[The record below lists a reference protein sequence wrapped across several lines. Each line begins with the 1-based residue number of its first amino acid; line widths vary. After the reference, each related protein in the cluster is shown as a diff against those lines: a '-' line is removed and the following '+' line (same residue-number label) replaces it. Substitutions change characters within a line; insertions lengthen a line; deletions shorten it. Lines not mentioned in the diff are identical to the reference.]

1 MSILRLHKASSAS
14 PVRERPARVK
24 PVKVKPLVNPP
35 FRRNLN
41 ISATRFVAIAPRPPP
56 PATQTTIHLPG
67 KETKKEEET
76 ATADAADSQDSDAT
90 LTASSAGEEGDKQVD
105 VSGVDRLGNG
115 LTEIVAF
122 LFSISILEDYIM
134 LVQCACLLYFVVT

>member
-56 PATQTTIHLPG
+56 PATQTTIHPPG

-90 LTASSAGEEGDKQVD
+90 LTASSAGEEGDKP
-105 VSGVDRLGNG
+105 VSGGDRLGNG